1 MVSSHHILPPPGYI
15 NESNPKSGY
24 FFASLFLLGGAS
36 CLFLLNYFR
45 ERLSKHDTTVSF
57 TTVDSHLAHD
67 PYAVPLENGGGGANA
82 GVTGGT
88 GGSKAPMPPPPQLP
102 QAPVCTCGA
111 DSNAPPP
118 PPSLQPQGSGQDP
131 SKTTAAM
138 NKLGKTIS
146 FATSVDVMEPRLRP
160 ELLTCIS
167 EEGLLDHYYDYVVD
181 CVSTCRHDD
190 GFCSERGSVD
200 GEGDDVDGEIME
212 TRPRHQHQHRPHA
225 SPHPRFRV
233 HLPAGR
239 RLGQASGVSFSEPED
254 LARLGQGGCG
264 SGRRLAHSSPA
275 HYPHEY
281 TPPPL
286 PAPRPP
292 ILRRQPQPS
301 RPRRNITVIEEMT
314 TSV

>member
-1 MVSSHHILPPPGYI
+1 MNKG
-15 NESNPKSGY
+15 
-24 FFASLFLLGGAS
+24 SL
-36 CLFLLNYFR
+36 
-45 ERLSKHDTTVSF
+45 
-57 TTVDSHLAHD
+57 
-67 PYAVPLENGGGGANA
+67 
-82 GVTGGT
+82 
-88 GGSKAPMPPPPQLP
+88 PPPPQLP
-102 QAPVCTCGA
+102 KAPVCTCGA
-111 DSNAPPP
+111 DSNPPP
-118 PPSLQPQGSGQDP
+118 PPPALQLPATEQDHAKA
-131 SKTTAAM
+131 SAAL

-146 FATSVDVMEPRLRP
+146 FATSVDVLEPRLRP

-181 CVSTCRHDD
+181 CVNSCRHDD
-190 GFCSERGSVD
+190 SFCSERGSVD
-200 GEGDDVDGEIME
+200 GDGEDTDRE
-212 TRPRHQHQHRPHA
+212 GLEPRPRHHHHHQHHRPHA
-225 SPHPRFRV
+225 PQHPRFRV
-233 HLPAGR
+233 HMPHGR

-275 HYPHEY
+275 HHTHHEY

-292 ILRRQPQPS
+292 ILRRQPQPT